1 MVSLSPPNGSE
12 ATGTL
17 RCAIH
22 HAVISLRNNND
33 AEIQSCFF
41 NPPATNY
48 NMQRIIQLFIISCLF
63 AFFSSAAAIAADV
76 TGAGSSAAAPLYK
89 KWAEHYETKNSVSI
103 DYQPLGSSTGIK
115 QIKAKTVDFG
125 ASDVALS
132 AEDLKSHQLIEFPSA
147 ISGVV
152 PIVNVPGIKSGEIKL
167 TGEIL
172 AAIFSRRIQQW
183 NDAEIAAINP
193 GLRLPEKAIEV
204 LVRSD
209 GSGTTYNF
217 TDYLGKLSADWKS
230 AYGKN
235 FTIAWH
241 KDLTQV
247 KGSSSVVASL
257 KKTPYSISYVDY
269 NYVIQDKL
277 DVVQLKNRSGKFVLP
292 GASSFLAAL
301 DASAWKSSG
310 NFEEMLTDKSG
321 SHTWPI
327 TMGTF
332 VVMQKIAVD
341 PKKASM
347 VLKFFTWAF
356 MSGDHLV
363 HSVDLVRL
371 PDQVQARA
379 FREMTTISDTK
390 GNPLKWDKW

>member
-1 MVSLSPPNGSE
+1 ML
-12 ATGTL
+12 
-17 RCAIH
+17 
-22 HAVISLRNNND
+22 
-33 AEIQSCFF
+33 
-41 NPPATNY
+41 
-48 NMQRIIQLFIISCLF
+48 RIIQLFIISCLF
-63 AFFSSAAAIAADV
+63 YFLPTSAVTAADV
-76 TGAGSSAAAPLYK
+76 TGAGSSAAAPLYN
-89 KWAEHYETKNSVSI
+89 KWAEYFKTKNSVSI
-103 DYQPLGSSTGIK
+103 DYQPLGSSAGLKKIK
-115 QIKAKTVDFG
+115 ENTIDFG

-132 AEDLKSHQLIEFPSA
+132 AEDLKKNHLIQFPSA

-152 PIVNVPGIKSGEIKL
+152 PVINLPGVKSGELKL

-172 AAIFSRRIQQW
+172 AAIFSHKIRQW
-183 NDAEIAAINP
+183 NDAEISVINP
-193 GLRLPEKAIEV
+193 GMRLPDKTIDV

-217 TDYLGKLSADWKS
+217 TDYLGKLSPEWKS
-230 AYGKN
+230 SYGKN

-247 KGSSSVVASL
+247 KGSSGIASQL
-257 KKTPYSISYVDY
+257 KKTPYSIGYVDY
-269 NYVIQDKL
+269 NYVVQDKL
-277 DVVQLKNRSGKFVLP
+277 DVVQLKNRSGRFILP
-292 GASSFLAAL
+292 GASSFIASL
-301 DASAWKSSG
+301 DASSWKSTG

-321 SHTWPI
+321 SHSWPI

-332 VVMQKIAVD
+332 VLMQKNATD
-341 PKKASM
+341 PKKTSM

-363 HSVDLVRL
+363 NSVDLVRL

-379 FREMTTISDTK
+379 FKEMTTINDAK